1 MGKLPPP
8 RLEELGKTLRLRV
21 RSLLN
26 LGAMFDPTYSEE
38 QLALVDTARKF
49 VAESVIPV
57 AGEYD
62 ESGEHPEPVF
72 RKAWE
77 LGLMNVEIPEAY
89 GGLGLST
96 LEGCMIAEEL
106 AYGCAG
112 IATSIMCNHLGAL
125 PLMIA
130 GTDAQKEKWLARL
143 TDNFEFVSYCC
154 SEPEAGSDVAAMR
167 TRLTHKGDRWILN
180 GQKRWITN
188 GGVASIYTGFATIDP
203 ELRHKGISGFVIGR
217 DLPGVSVGKKEN
229 KLGQRASNTVDVIFE
244 DVELTADNLLGEPGR
259 GFAIAMETFDKSR
272 PMIASQCAG
281 LIRRAMDESIGYAK
295 ERKTFGVPIAQHQ
308 AIQFMIAEMGMA
320 YEAVKLLYSKAAWE
334 VDHGVRRTNTS
345 SIAKA
350 MGADLAMKCTTDA
363 VQVFGGYGYTKEYP
377 VEKLMR
383 DAKLMQ
389 IYEGT
394 SQIQRMVIAKNLLMR
409 G

>member
-1 MGKLPPP
+1 
-8 RLEELGKTLRLRV
+8 
-21 RSLLN
+21 
-26 LGAMFDPTYSEE
+26 MFDPTYTDE
-38 QLALVDTARKF
+38 QQALLETARKF
-49 VAESVIPV
+49 VAERVIPV

-62 ESGEHPEPVF
+62 ESGEMPLPVF
-72 RKAWE
+72 EAAFE
-77 LGLMNVEIPEAY
+77 VGLMNVEVPEAY

-125 PLMIA
+125 PLLIA
-130 GTDAQKEKWLARL
+130 GSEAQKQQYLGRL
-143 TDNFEFVSYCC
+143 TSQFIFASYCC
-154 SEPEAGSDVAAMR
+154 SEPEAGSDVAGMR
-167 TRLTHKGDRWILN
+167 TRLVPDGDGWILE

-188 GGVASIYTGFATIDP
+188 GAYADFYTGFATLDP
-203 ELRHKGISGFVIGR
+203 SLRHKGITAFVIPR
-217 DLPGVSVGKKEN
+217 DLAGISVGKKEN

-244 DVELTADNLLGEPGR
+244 NVRLGPEHILGEPGK

-272 PMIASQCAG
+272 PMIAAQCAG
-281 LIRRAMDESIGYAK
+281 LIRRAMDESARYAN

-308 AIQFMIAEMGMA
+308 AIQFMIAEMAMA
-320 YEAVKLLYSKAAWE
+320 YEAVRLLWNKAAWE
-334 VDHGVRRTNTS
+334 VDNDVKRTNTS

-394 SQIQRMVIAKNLLMR
+394 SQVQRMVIAKNILMR
-409 G
+409 R

>member
-1 MGKLPPP
+1 MQGEH
-8 RLEELGKTLRLRV
+8 RVGLRRAMN
-21 RSLLN
+21 R
-26 LGAMFDPTYSEE
+26 AMFNPTYTEE
-38 QLALVDTARKF
+38 QNALVETARKF
-49 VAESVIPV
+49 VAEKIVPV

-62 ESGEHPEPVF
+62 EKGEMPLEVF
-72 RKAWE
+72 KAAWE
-77 LGLMNVEIPEAY
+77 LGLMNVEIPDAY

-96 LEGCMIAEEL
+96 LEGCLIAEEL

-112 IATSIMCNHLGAL
+112 IGTSIMCNHLAAL
-125 PLMIA
+125 PLVIA
-130 GTDAQKEKWLARL
+130 GSEEQKKEYLSLLLDDFA
-143 TDNFEFVSYCC
+143 FASYAC
-154 SEPEAGSDVAAMR
+154 SEPEAGSDVAGMR
-167 TRLTHKGDRWILN
+167 SRLVKDGDGWVLN

-188 GGVASIYTGFATIDP
+188 GGYAKFYTGFATVDP
-203 ELRHKGISGFVIGR
+203 ELRHKGITAFVIPR

-244 DVELTADNLLGEPGR
+244 DVELKPEHILGEPGK

-272 PMIASQCAG
+272 PMIAAQCAG
-281 LIRRAMDESIGYAK
+281 MIRRAMHESTEYAK

-308 AIQFMIAEMGMA
+308 AVQFMIAEMAMA
-320 YEAVKLLYSKAAWE
+320 YEAVKLMYSKAAWE
-334 VDHGVRRTNTS
+334 VDNGVKRTNTS
-345 SIAKA
+345 AIAKA

-394 SQIQRMVIAKNLLMR
+394 SQVQRMVIAKNVLMR
-409 G
+409 S

>member
-1 MGKLPPP
+1 
-8 RLEELGKTLRLRV
+8 
-21 RSLLN
+21 
-26 LGAMFDPTYSEE
+26 MFDPSYTEE
-38 QLALVDTARKF
+38 QQALVDTARKF
-49 VAESVIPV
+49 AAEHIIPV

-62 ESGEHPEPVF
+62 EKGEHPEAVF
-72 RKAWE
+72 RAAWD
-77 LGLMNVEIPEAY
+77 LGLMNVEVPEAY

-96 LEGCMIAEEL
+96 LEGCLISEQL
-106 AYGCAG
+106 AFGCAG

-130 GTDAQKEKWLARL
+130 GSEAQKQKYLGWL
-143 TDNFEFVSYCC
+143 TEEFIFASYCC
-154 SEPEAGSDVAAMR
+154 SEPEAGSDVAGMR
-167 TRLTHKGDRWILN
+167 TRLEKDGDGWVLN

-188 GGVASIYTGFATIDP
+188 GGHASFYTGFGTIDP
-203 ELRHKGISGFVIGR
+203 GLRHKGITAFVIPR
-217 DLPGVSVGKKEN
+217 DRKGVSVGKKEN
-229 KLGQRASNTVDVIFE
+229 KMGQRASNTTDVIFE
-244 DVELTADNLLGEPGR
+244 DVRLTADDLLGEPGQ

-272 PMIASQCAG
+272 PMIAACAAG
-281 LIRRAMDESIGYAK
+281 LIARALHESSAYAK

-308 AIQFMIAEMGMA
+308 AIQFMIAEMAMA
-320 YEAVKLLYSKAAWE
+320 HEATQLLYSKAAWE
-334 VDHGVRRTNTS
+334 VDNGIRRTNTS
-345 SIAKA
+345 AIAKA

-383 DAKLMQ
+383 DAKLLQ

-394 SQIQRMVIAKNLLMR
+394 SQIQRMVIAKNILMR

>member
-1 MGKLPPP
+1 
-8 RLEELGKTLRLRV
+8 
-21 RSLLN
+21 
-26 LGAMFDPTYSEE
+26 MFDPTYSEE
-38 QLALVDTARKF
+38 QSALVDTARKF
-49 VAESVIPV
+49 VAEQVIPV
-57 AGEYD
+57 AAEYD

-72 RKAWE
+72 KAAWE
-77 LGLMNVEIPEAY
+77 LGLMNVEIPEAH

-96 LEGCMIAEEL
+96 LEGCLIAEEL

-112 IATSIMCNHLGAL
+112 IGTSIMCNHLGAL

-130 GTDAQKEKWLARL
+130 GTDAQKQQYLDRL
-143 TDNFEFVSYCC
+143 TSEFTFISYCC
-154 SEPEAGSDVAAMR
+154 SEPEAGSDVAGMR
-167 TRLTHKGDRWILN
+167 TRLTKDGDGWVLN

-188 GGVASIYTGFATIDP
+188 GGVADMFTGFATIDP
-203 ELRHKGISGFVIGR
+203 ELRHKGITGFVMPR
-217 DLPGVSVGKKEN
+217 DMPGVSVGKKEN

-244 DVELTADNLLGEPGR
+244 DVKLGPDNILGEPGK

-272 PMIASQCAG
+272 PMIAAQCAG
-281 LIRRAMDESIGYAK
+281 LIRRAMNESTTYAK

-308 AIQFMIAEMGMA
+308 AIQFMIAEMAMA

-334 VDHGVRRTNTS
+334 VDNDVKRTSTS
-345 SIAKA
+345 AIAKA

-394 SQIQRMVIAKNLLMR
+394 SQIQRVVIAKNLLMR
-409 G
+409 A